1 MREPTPQIEK
11 NGACAPLKVRFAP
24 DLCRCPEIAA
34 VSRQFSRTGARLRQ
48 PGTLARSGAGP
59 RDAGASGRLGPRDAG
74 LGTAGSAR
82 RAQRGHGSGRQGLG
96 ARAIPPHSLPARP
109 APCEP
114 SMQHVRAL
122 LAAALRCCV
131 GLLYRCQAAPPRVS
145 SPQPRLPS
153 SRAPSSLA
161 GANRAPLRLH
171 RPRAASH
178 HSRMTAASV
187 FDPPGRHEA
196 RGQAVDRPAGFSQLL
211 GASHFLLVQFGQG
224 STSRPIGVT
233 SRARGARWWP
243 AHPLRACE

>member
-1 MREPTPQIEK
+1 MGPVRRSKCDSPRISADAPRSLQSAGSFLGPALDCASLERWRAAARGLETP
-11 NGACAPLKVRFAP
+11 
-24 DLCRCPEIAA
+24 
-34 VSRQFSRTGARLRQ
+34 
-48 PGTLARSGAGP
+48 GP
-59 RDAGASGRLGPRDAG
+59 RDGSALETP
-74 LGTAGSAR
+74 GSAR
-82 RAQRGHGSGRQGLG
+82 RAQHGELSEGTAQVGKG
-96 ARAIPPHSLPARP
+96 SAPAPSRPTPYPRRP

-196 RGQAVDRPAGFSQLL
+196 REQAVDRPAGFSQLL